1 MLPDKCRYVEGW
13 AREDSYRAE
22 SQVCLKPFAVREAI
36 THLVLFAFLSV
47 CYNFEDHPV
56 YRKDGPLRG
65 SRTLTEEK
73 INWVTKPPAQL
84 MFQDR
89 AVWYEPEV
97 SDERT
102 SLCGAIL
109 IAYYPALGPLG
120 RGLMPS
126 VRCGH

>member
-1 MLPDKCRYVEGW
+1 MFQ
-13 AREDSYRAE
+13 YRLSISHNDAG
-22 SQVCLKPFAVREAI
+22 SS
-36 THLVLFAFLSV
+36 HLAFVSLFSV

-73 INWVTKPPAQL
+73 INWVTKPPAQV

-97 SDERT
+97 STDPV
-102 SLCGAIL
+102 SVSS
-109 IAYYPALGPLG
+109 
-120 RGLMPS
+120 RGL
-126 VRCGH
+126 